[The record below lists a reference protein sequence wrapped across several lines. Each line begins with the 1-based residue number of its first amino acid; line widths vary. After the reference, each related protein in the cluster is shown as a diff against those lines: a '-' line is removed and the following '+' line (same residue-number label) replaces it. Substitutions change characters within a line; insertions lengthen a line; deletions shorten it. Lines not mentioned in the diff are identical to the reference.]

1 MNNSLF
7 QAICRTG
14 IFMICA
20 QAIVQFRPNESYEK
34 YLKLL
39 VSVMIL
45 VQLFLPI
52 GRLLTGSGRIEADTL
67 PASFW
72 EGLEQ
77 GIEET
82 RRQAEE
88 TDALLQQMTLEEV
101 RRRMEEQAAA
111 SGKED
116 KTKQTAEEAD
126 VEEGASGIGEDV
138 EKDAKEDDM
147 KGAVKEEGEEAAG
160 GAVDEQ
166 AGGRVTVEVEPIAPI
181 LGEQTGGM
189 QGDGEQVE

>member
-1 MNNSLF
+1 MNNPLF

-20 QAIVQFRPNESYEK
+20 QAIVQFRPHESYEK

-39 VSVMIL
+39 VSVMVL

-52 GRLLTGSGRIEADTL
+52 GRLFTGSGRMEAEGL
-67 PASFW
+67 LSSFR
-72 EGLEQ
+72 EHLEQ
-77 GIEET
+77 GMEEA

-101 RRRMEEQAAA
+101 RRRVEEQETA
-111 SGKED
+111 SDKEED
-116 KTKQTAEEAD
+116 EKVVEEEDVKEITKEEDEEA
-126 VEEGASGIGEDV
+126 VSGADGEP
-138 EKDAKEDDM
+138 
-147 KGAVKEEGEEAAG
+147 
-160 GAVDEQ
+160 

-181 LGEQTGGM
+181 LGERTGGM
-189 QGDGEQVE
+189 WGDGEQME

>member
-1 MNNSLF
+1 MNNPLF

-52 GRLLTGSGRIEADTL
+52 GRLFTGGGRMEADAL
-67 PASFW
+67 SASFW
-72 EGLEQ
+72 ESLEQ
-77 GIEET
+77 GMEET

-88 TDALLQQMTLEEV
+88 ADALLQQMTLEEV
-101 RRRMEEQAAA
+101 RRRLEEQAAA
-111 SGKED
+111 SEKEENAKQTGKEENA
-116 KTKQTAEEAD
+116 KQIDQEAD
-126 VEEGASGIGEDV
+126 VEEKALRIGEDV
-138 EKDAKEDDM
+138 EEDEEQNMKD
-147 KGAVKEEGEEAAG
+147 AVKEEGEEAAS

-166 AGGRVTVEVEPIAPI
+166 PGGRVTVEVEPIEPI
-181 LGEQTGGM
+181 LGE
-189 QGDGEQVE
+189 

>member
-45 VQLFLPI
+45 VQIFLPI
-52 GRLLTGSGRIEADTL
+52 GRLFTGSGRMEADAL
-67 PASFW
+67 SASFR
-72 EGLEQ
+72 ESLEQ
-77 GIEET
+77 GMEET
-82 RRQAEE
+82 RRQAKEA
-88 TDALLQQMTLEEV
+88 DALLQQMTLEEV

-111 SGKED
+111 SEKEESA
-116 KTKQTAEEAD
+116 KQTGKEAD
-126 VEEGASGIGEDV
+126 VEENASGIGEDV
-138 EKDAKEDDM
+138 EEDAEEENMKDA
-147 KGAVKEEGEEAAG
+147 VKKEGEEAASG
-160 GAVDEQ
+160 SVDEQ
-166 AGGRVTVEVEPIAPI
+166 TGGRVTVEVDPIAPI
-181 LGEQTGGM
+181 LGE
-189 QGDGEQVE
+189 

>member
-1 MNNSLF
+1 MNNPLF

-101 RRRMEEQAAA
+101 RKRLEEQAAA
-111 SGKED
+111 SGKEENA
-116 KTKQTAEEAD
+116 KQTAKEAD
-126 VEEGASGIGEDV
+126 VEENTSRIGE
-138 EKDAKEDDM
+138 EAGEDAKEEDM
-147 KGAVKEEGEEAAG
+147 KDAVKKESKEATG
-160 GAVDEQ
+160 GAVDEE
-166 AGGRVTVEVEPIAPI
+166 AGGWVTVEVEPIAPI
-181 LGEQTGGM
+181 FGE
-189 QGDGEQVE
+189 

>member
-1 MNNSLF
+1 MNNPLF

-52 GRLLTGSGRIEADTL
+52 GRLFTGSGSMEMDAL
-67 PASFW
+67 SASFR
-72 EGLEQ
+72 ESLEQ
-77 GIEET
+77 GMEET
-82 RRQAEE
+82 RRQAKEA
-88 TDALLQQMTLEEV
+88 DALLQQMTLEEV
-101 RRRMEEQAAA
+101 RRRLEEQAAA
-111 SGKED
+111 
-116 KTKQTAEEAD
+116 AE
-126 VEEGASGIGEDV
+126 
-138 EKDAKEDDM
+138 
-147 KGAVKEEGEEAAG
+147 KEENAKQAAHEEKAQKSKKESAVG

-166 AGGRVTVEVEPIAPI
+166 TGGRVTVEVEPIAPI
-181 LGEQTGGM
+181 FGEQTGGM
-189 QGDGEQVE
+189 RGDGEQVE